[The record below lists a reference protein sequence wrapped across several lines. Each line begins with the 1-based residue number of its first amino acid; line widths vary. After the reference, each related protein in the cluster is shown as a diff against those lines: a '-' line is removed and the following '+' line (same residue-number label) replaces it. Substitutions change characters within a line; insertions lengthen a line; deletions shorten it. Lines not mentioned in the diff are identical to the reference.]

1 MITPRIK
8 LETQSFTYVS
18 RNTGKEELVNLN
30 ENQLNSLREF
40 YVERFVDNME
50 TEDLVQYVT
59 DDMFQYMESLPDN
72 EVIDECLNYWD
83 DMFDEVIED
92 VKEFEQCDFK
102 KTLED
107 KKDDY
112 LDSLSEGKDVREQL
126 LEEGFVPHDTD
137 DYGSKVDA
145 LVDSM
150 GVTVEKE
157 STVHRRKDLDS
168 L

>member
-1 MITPRIK
+1 MM
-8 LETQSFTYVS
+8 ESQSFTYFS
-18 RNTGKEELVNLN
+18 HNTMKEELVNLN
-30 ENQLNSLREF
+30 ENQLNALREF

-50 TEDLVQYVT
+50 TKDLVQYVT

-72 EVIDECLNYWD
+72 EVIEECLNYWD
-83 DMFDEVIED
+83 DSFED
-92 VKEFEQCDFK
+92 VVEEIMEFEQCDFK

-112 LDSLSEGKDVREQL
+112 LDSLSEGKDL
-126 LEEGFVPHDTD
+126 D

-150 GVTVEKE
+150 GVTDKKE
-157 STVHRRKDLDS
+157 STIHRRKDLD
-168 L
+168 LL

>member
-1 MITPRIK
+1 M
-8 LETQSFTYVS
+8 ETKSFTYFS
-18 RNTGKEELVNLN
+18 HNTMKDELVNLN
-30 ENQLNSLREF
+30 ENQLNALREF

-50 TEDLVQYVT
+50 TKDLVQYVT

-72 EVIDECLNYWD
+72 EVIEECLNYWD
-83 DMFDEVIED
+83 DSFDDVIEEI
-92 VKEFEQCDFK
+92 KEFEQCDFK
-102 KTLED
+102 KTLDD
-107 KKDDY
+107 KKEDY
-112 LDSLSEGKDVREQL
+112 LDSLSEGKDI
-126 LEEGFVPHDTD
+126 

-150 GVTVEKE
+150 SVTDKKE